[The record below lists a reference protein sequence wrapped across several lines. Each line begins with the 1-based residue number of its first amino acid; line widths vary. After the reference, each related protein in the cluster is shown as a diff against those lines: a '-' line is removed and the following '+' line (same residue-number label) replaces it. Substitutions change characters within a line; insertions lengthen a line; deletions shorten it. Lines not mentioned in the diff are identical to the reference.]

1 MLHVD
6 SFLRLHKPNVI
17 FVPHENNLLCISGE
31 CDDIGHVITQ
41 IKMAC
46 QGLSCFYITGHGI
59 EKSLMENLLKFANNF
74 FNLPKDV
81 KTSISLKKSPAYRGY
96 ILQGTPSHLLVL
108 GRPLYWPRNTVTGIL
123 DNS

>member
-1 MLHVD
+1 MLYVD

-17 FVPHENNLLCISGE
+17 IVPYENNLLSISGE

-59 EKSLMENLLKFANNF
+59 EKSLMENLLKCGNNF

-81 KTSISLKKSPAYRGY
+81 KTSISLKKSQAYRGY